1 MGLRVKH
8 MGAIDDGREKC
19 DKIIRVMRKK
29 KNHQDLTRDIVLH
42 VFKQVKRPI
51 AQNELV
57 AILSLN
63 KKQGKA
69 LKHILREL
77 IRDGSVLQLK
87 NKRYGLPQEMN
98 LIAGT
103 LWGTRS
109 GSGFVVPDNVN
120 EKDLFIPARF
130 IKNAFH
136 GDKVI
141 TRVERNLR
149 GRREGTIIKIIG
161 RKIKNI
167 VGFVRHHR
175 DLMYI
180 IPEDERIS
188 HHFIVTKPT
197 KYSGLKDDHLVA
209 ARITRFPDGGIDP
222 TCTILK
228 AFAGLNDVHS
238 IIKFIQYKNSL
249 PFRFK
254 KRTENEAQALDLS
267 IDKQDRLDLRET
279 MHVTIDGELAK
290 DFDDA
295 VCVEKNDHGFTLY
308 VSIADVSHYV
318 LPGTDLDRE
327 AYERGTSVYFP
338 GSVIPMLPKILSND
352 ICSLNPNM
360 DRFAITAKLIF
371 NRNGDITSSS
381 FHKSI
386 IRSFLRLTYNEVE
399 DAIVRKDRAVRK
411 EVQKIL
417 PALEYMGELAALLHT
432 KRERLGSLDFDLPEL
447 NIILDIKG
455 GLRNILKTERL
466 FSHRIIEEFM
476 IVTNEAVAK
485 FLTENKVNTIYR
497 IHEPPDAE
505 KLRDFERLLQTLSIK
520 YKRDNKNIRDLQ
532 RTLMSLEGTDYE
544 FLVSRILLRSMKQA
558 RYSSQNKGHFG
569 LASRCYLHF
578 TSPIRRYPDIVCH
591 RALKNILSG
600 NGKRYG
606 ETELETMAN
615 YLSNRERTAMEAERE
630 IGDRMRVLF
639 MKDKIGQEYDG
650 IISRIV
656 SFGFFVELTDVF
668 VEGLV
673 LVNTLYDDYYHYEE
687 ERFRLIGRR
696 MRNIYRL
703 GDRVKIRITLANVE
717 KNQLHFSLVKK
728 ISDSNR

>member
-1 MGLRVKH
+1 

-197 KYSGLKDDHLVA
+197 KYSGS
-209 ARITRFPDGGIDP
+209 RMI
-222 TCTILK
+222 ILW
-228 AFAGLNDVHS
+228 
-238 IIKFIQYKNSL
+238 
-249 PFRFK
+249 
-254 KRTENEAQALDLS
+254 
-267 IDKQDRLDLRET
+267 
-279 MHVTIDGELAK
+279 
-290 DFDDA
+290 
-295 VCVEKNDHGFTLY
+295 
-308 VSIADVSHYV
+308 
-318 LPGTDLDRE
+318 LPG
-327 AYERGTSVYFP
+327 
-338 GSVIPMLPKILSND
+338 
-352 ICSLNPNM
+352 
-360 DRFAITAKLIF
+360 
-371 NRNGDITSSS
+371 
-381 FHKSI
+381 
-386 IRSFLRLTYNEVE
+386 
-399 DAIVRKDRAVRK
+399 
-411 EVQKIL
+411 
-417 PALEYMGELAALLHT
+417 
-432 KRERLGSLDFDLPEL
+432 
-447 NIILDIKG
+447 
-455 GLRNILKTERL
+455 
-466 FSHRIIEEFM
+466 
-476 IVTNEAVAK
+476 
-485 FLTENKVNTIYR
+485 
-497 IHEPPDAE
+497 
-505 KLRDFERLLQTLSIK
+505 
-520 YKRDNKNIRDLQ
+520 
-532 RTLMSLEGTDYE
+532 
-544 FLVSRILLRSMKQA
+544 
-558 RYSSQNKGHFG
+558 
-569 LASRCYLHF
+569 
-578 TSPIRRYPDIVCH
+578 
-591 RALKNILSG
+591 
-600 NGKRYG
+600 
-606 ETELETMAN
+606 
-615 YLSNRERTAMEAERE
+615 
-630 IGDRMRVLF
+630 
-639 MKDKIGQEYDG
+639 
-650 IISRIV
+650 
-656 SFGFFVELTDVF
+656 
-668 VEGLV
+668 
-673 LVNTLYDDYYHYEE
+673 
-687 ERFRLIGRR
+687 
-696 MRNIYRL
+696 
-703 GDRVKIRITLANVE
+703 
-717 KNQLHFSLVKK
+717 
-728 ISDSNR
+728 